1 MKKNYFKYF
10 IYFLI
15 IYKIFCL
22 VHIPLKIVPNNQKD
36 TQIVQSYTAYQEH
49 SVQKHPHTD
58 DGGGKVCD
66 LAFFLCKSIIFFE
79 IVKFMYDIT
88 KVHVYHWQ
96 LPRIGIGGIIAK
108 NELMFGSI
116 SHSRTYIVYC
126 SVGGSCD
133 REGYLWI
140 IRKRLLN

>member
-1 MKKNYFKYF
+1 MKKNCFKYF
-10 IYFLI
+10 VYFLI

-36 TQIVQSYTAYQEH
+36 VQITHSYTVHQGH
-49 SVQKHPHTD
+49 SVQKHPHID
-58 DGGGKVCD
+58 DGEKVCN
-66 LAFFLCKSIIFFE
+66 LAFFFCESIFIFA
-79 IVKFMYDIT
+79 IAKFFYEIT

-96 LPRIGIGGIIAK
+96 LPRVGIGGIIAK

-116 SHSRTYIVYC
+116 SHKPDIYC

-133 REGYLWI
+133 REGYYGL
-140 IRKRLLN
+140 

>member
-22 VHIPLKIVPNNQKD
+22 VHIPLKIVSNNQKD
-36 TQIVQSYTAYQEH
+36 VQITQTYTVQHEH
-49 SVQKHPHTD
+49 SVQKHPYTD
-58 DGGGKVCD
+58 GGGGKVCD
-66 LAFFLCKSIIFFE
+66 LAFLFCESVFFFE

-96 LPRIGIGGIIAK
+96 LPRVGIGGIIVK
-108 NELMFGSI
+108 
-116 SHSRTYIVYC
+116 RTNVRFYFPQPNIYC

-140 IRKRLLN
+140 IRRKLLK